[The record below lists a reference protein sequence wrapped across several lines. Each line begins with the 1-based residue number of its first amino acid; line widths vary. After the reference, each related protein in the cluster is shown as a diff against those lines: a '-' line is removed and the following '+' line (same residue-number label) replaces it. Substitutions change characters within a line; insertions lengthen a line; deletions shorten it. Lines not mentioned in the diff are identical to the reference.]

1 MPNPVPATQIEP
13 PARTHAQAATLL
25 RRPFAPGAIGFR
37 AMTKVPLNGQ
47 AYAGAQIAAFLNAQ
61 SVVQRLNTVA
71 PGRWRQEFQLLP
83 AELIPPNTKKIYL
96 ACRLIITLPVE
107 HDGPD
112 VEAVYTDVGEMDNGS
127 LAGLKALYSDARK
140 RVGVLAGIGAYL
152 YTALAPVVLPIGPRT
167 GQVQAIRRQG
177 KSDLLVLSP
186 DTEQWLRQGYQA
198 RMNTP
203 AVRRDLGEILP
214 HGEPETG
221 MGQGDAAEHDVPTEQ
236 PAPAQT
242 DATAPVAAVPASSA
256 ATAASANGDAG
267 HVAVDFAQFGPYDDS
282 PDVPGAPGQP

>member
-1 MPNPVPATQIEP
+1 MPNTVPATTTLVEP
-13 PARTHAQAATLL
+13 PARTHAEAAVLF

-37 AMTKVPLNGQ
+37 AMTKVAFNAQ

-83 AELIPPNTKKIYL
+83 AELIPANTKKTYL
-96 ACRLIITLPVE
+96 ACRLIITLPTE
-107 HDGPD
+107 EQGPD
-112 VEAVYTDVGEMDNGS
+112 VEAVYTDLGEMDNGS

-152 YTALAPVVLPIGPRT
+152 YTALAPVVLPIGPGV

-177 KSDLLVLSP
+177 KGDLLVLSP
-186 DTEQWLRQGYQA
+186 ETEQWLRQGYQA

-203 AVRRDLGEILP
+203 AVRRDLGDILP

-221 MGQGDAAEHDVPTEQ
+221 MGQGDAAEDTTT
-236 PAPAQT
+236 T
-242 DATAPVAAVPASSA
+242 DHAAADSA
-256 ATAASANGDAG
+256 AQGMSDPPDRATRDAVGAPDTAARNGDC
-267 HVAVDFAQFGPYDDS
+267 VAVDFGQFGPHGD
-282 PDVPGAPGQP
+282 PPGRS